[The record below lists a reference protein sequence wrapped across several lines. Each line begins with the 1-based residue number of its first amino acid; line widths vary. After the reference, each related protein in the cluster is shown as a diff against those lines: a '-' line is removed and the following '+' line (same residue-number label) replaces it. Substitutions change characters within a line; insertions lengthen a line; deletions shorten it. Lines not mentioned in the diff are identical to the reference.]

1 MAVEVLD
8 NVFLLEDVLQLR
20 REDVCDASRVDGIH
34 HLQKGKKGISNTCLI
49 NGSYVCKRSSTRAV
63 VTKRKSEVLELT
75 VSRAVERRVSSMSKS
90 LRVI

>member
-34 HLQKGKKGISNTCLI
+34 HLQKGKKRHLK
-49 NGSYVCKRSSTRAV
+49 YVFD
-63 VTKRKSEVLELT
+63 KRKLCVQ
-75 VSRAVERRVSSMSKS
+75 AK
-90 LRVI
+90 